1 MFTGRQLTFGI
12 ATFIGGSSLFTVF
25 ITQISF
31 QDSWFSLFC
40 ALLLSLAVISVY
52 VLLIR
57 KFPQK
62 GLLEMH
68 LAVYGKLLGRMINL
82 AYTLFCILFA
92 ALSFRNLGDFFTGYI
107 MTEMPMAFALS
118 LFAVT
123 AVLACLS
130 GITAILRN
138 SFLFFVFMASALLT
152 NTLLL
157 IPNMELYNFLPM
169 LRLGWEAYT
178 KSAFV
183 LSAAPFCEIIVFL
196 ILLPYADKNA
206 DSGKS
211 FFIGL
216 ALGGLH
222 FLITVFR
229 DIATLGTA
237 LTYLEEPAYEAV
249 RLINVMD
256 IFSRLEIL
264 FAFTLTVMRVFK
276 LCVLLCAILRA
287 IEDTLGRSVKHPSI
301 WLSVSAAGAV
311 FLAMRLFKS
320 GMELPEWF
328 RTSGAWV
335 FAVFEMALP
344 LLTLLLAS
352 LFPRVRKKT

>member
-1 MFTGRQLTFGI
+1 MFSSRQLTFGI

-25 ITQISF
+25 ITQLSF
-31 QDSWFSLFC
+31 HDAWFS
-40 ALLLSLAVISVY
+40 LLLSLLLSFAVVTVY

-57 KFPQK
+57 KFPGQ

-68 LAVYGKLLGRMINL
+68 LSVYGKTLGRLLNF

-107 MTEMPMAFALS
+107 MTEMPMTAALS

-123 AVLACLS
+123 AVLACLG

-138 SFLFFVFMASALLT
+138 AFLFFVFMAGALIT

-157 IPNMELYNFLPM
+157 IPNMELDNFLPM
-169 LRLGWEAYT
+169 LRLGWDAYV
-178 KSAFV
+178 KSAFI

-206 DSGKS
+206 NPKKS
-211 FFIGL
+211 FFTGL

-222 FLITVFR
+222 FLITIFR

-237 LTYLEEPAYEAV
+237 LIYLEEPSYEAV

-287 IEDTLGRSVKHPSI
+287 IEDTIGRPLRRPAL
-301 WLSVSAAGAV
+301 WLSASSAAAV
-311 FLAMRLFKS
+311 FLAERLFRS

-328 RTSGAWV
+328 RGQGAWI
-335 FAVFEMALP
+335 FSVFEMALP
-344 LLTLLLAS
+344 LLTLILACI
-352 LFPRVRKKT
+352 FPKCRKKT

>member
-1 MFTGRQLTFGI
+1 MFSGKQLTFGI

-31 QDSWFSLFC
+31 QDAWFSLFC
-40 ALLLSLAVISVY
+40 SLVLSLAVTGIY

-57 KFPQK
+57 TFPQK

-68 LAVYGKLLGRMINL
+68 LLIYGKTPGRLLNF

-107 MTEMPMAFALS
+107 MTEMPMSFALS
-118 LFAVT
+118 LFAIT
-123 AVLACLS
+123 AVLASLG

-138 SFLFFVFMASALLT
+138 SFLFFVFMAGALIT

-157 IPNMELYNFLPM
+157 IPNMKLYNFLPM

-206 DSGKS
+206 NTAKS
-211 FFIGL
+211 FFVGL
-216 ALGGLH
+216 LLGGVH
-222 FLITVFR
+222 FLITIFR

-237 LTYLEEPAYEAV
+237 LIYLEEPAYEAV

-287 IEDTLGRSVKHPSI
+287 IEDTIGRPVRHPSV
-301 WLSVSAAGAV
+301 WLSLSAFFSV
-311 FLAMRLFKS
+311 LLALRIFRS

-328 RTSGAWV
+328 RQKGAWI
-335 FAVFEMALP
+335 FAVFEMGLP
-344 LLTLLLAS
+344 LLSLILAS
-352 LFPRVRKKT
+352 VFPRCREKT

>member
-1 MFTGRQLTFGI
+1 MFSSRQLTFGI

-31 QDSWFSLFC
+31 QDSWFSLLC
-40 ALLLSLAVISVY
+40 ALALSLAITSVY

-57 KFPQK
+57 KFPGK

-68 LAVYGKLLGRMINL
+68 LSVYGKRLGRLLNFFYM
-82 AYTLFCILFA
+82 LFCILFA
-92 ALSFRNLGDFFTGYI
+92 ALNLRNLGDFFTGYI
-107 MTEMPMAFALS
+107 MTEMPMSFAIS

-123 AVLACLS
+123 AVLACLG

-138 SFLFFVFMASALLT
+138 SFLLFVFMAGALIT

-157 IPNMELYNFLPM
+157 LPNMALYNFLPM

-178 KSAFV
+178 KSAFI
-183 LSAAPFCEIIVFL
+183 LSASPFCEIIVFL

-206 DSGKS
+206 NPQKS
-211 FFIGL
+211 FFTGL
-216 ALGGLH
+216 LLGGLH
-222 FLITVFR
+222 FLVTIFR

-237 LTYLEEPAYEAV
+237 LSYIEEPAYEAV
-249 RLINVMD
+249 RLINVLD

-276 LCVLLCAILRA
+276 LCILLSAILRA
-287 IEDTLGRSVKHPSI
+287 IEDTLGRPVRRPGVC
-301 WLSVSAAGAV
+301 LSLSAAASV
-311 FLAMRLFKS
+311 LLSLRLFRS
-320 GMELPEWF
+320 GMELTEWF
-328 RTSGAWV
+328 RQTGAWI

-344 LLTLLLAS
+344 LLSLILA
-352 LFPRVRKKT
+352 LVFPRCREKT